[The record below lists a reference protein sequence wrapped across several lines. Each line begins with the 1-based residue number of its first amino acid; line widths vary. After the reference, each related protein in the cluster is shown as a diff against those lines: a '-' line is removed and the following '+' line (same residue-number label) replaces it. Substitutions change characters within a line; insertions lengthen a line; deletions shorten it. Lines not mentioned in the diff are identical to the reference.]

1 MVDSPIILNLALS
14 QADRAK
20 QAPDPSRVQVDDR
33 SLAELLNLAIEHGKL
48 IQFYDLTNA
57 PDGDWSALF
66 ASDPGIALASQASLD
81 PRRIEEEMQRIGRQ
95 LRLDDRPL
103 VREAPWRDLVSLIR
117 QLLTILRRRPLREG
131 PLATVLHQVERPMAL
146 VDAATSLSRFLEST
160 GLDLRLGTQPILL
173 KDSEL
178 RRLENLLRDFLG
190 VLLSELE
197 VSRQE
202 AEQELQAELSR
213 QGHAPQVALYIA
225 FARLFQSIQGRLNRF
240 PASLLDF
247 YLQQVLHQ
255 DSIADKSLRP
265 DRLALTFRAKAGV
278 PPVLVPRQTLFSAG
292 EDGEG
297 QPIHFA
303 SDQDLEVR
311 TAQLVGLR
319 AMRVQ
324 GRAVGDGRGET
335 RAALDAVWLTDIN
348 LPLPYPAGGPIF
360 PLFGTDGASTTP
372 QGATTPAVVGF
383 ALASPLLWLE
393 GGLRMVR
400 LTLRLTPSS
409 LQAVQD
415 FQPQADPASVRERI
429 RLALER
435 SLRWHYTSA
444 EALAP
449 LEARARL
456 LTPTESASEPEPLA
470 IELLFTLLPSAPAWR
485 TFAPWG
491 SEPILLARVQGSD
504 TNAGGFE
511 GETALTVLSLLRVES
526 LALAVEVR
534 DLQPTALQSSAG
546 SLDPSQPLPIFG
558 PTPVC
563 GAFFSASS
571 AEIGAK
577 PLQTIGLQ
585 IDWHGLPISRDGFRG
600 HYSGYR
606 LDADGRSHPAGE
618 LFANSGFR
626 VRLDLDLAAP
636 DATDGPTSADLPLFA
651 TGEPSN
657 ADSAPLAPSSN
668 LTLPPLKGLRGARGV
683 RLVLSAPP
691 HAFGDSLYAINCLD
705 ASRRMAVQVQASAA
719 AGAPPEGDPQN
730 LSWPNPPW
738 CPRAASVR
746 LAYYCTATLSASA
759 PKESQ
764 PLQLLH
770 LIPLDD
776 PTPVAWLAKGGVPL
790 LPQLIADGRAQEGTL
805 LLTLS
810 EPVPQMTLLFGL
822 TSTATVEPLNDLQ
835 TLEVEAWR
843 DGAWESLRPED
854 IKDDTAGLRRT
865 GILRLTLENDRT
877 SARLRLRVRK
887 LGPSLPNLVCLEP
900 NAVWA
905 TWQEPGGRELLNR
918 SRAAG
923 TVTTSLEKLPGIEE
937 IRQPLPSSGG
947 VAPASTTMEKV
958 RLAERLRHKERAIQP
973 DDYAQLLLSAFPFL
987 WQVAVLPAR
996 NANGESEGGC
1006 VTIIPIPGPD
1016 SPTVPDPTIPSCDA
1030 TLGDRLLAELRTRV
1044 SPFVRLHVAAPPYQR
1059 IAVCATVVVKDETR
1073 LSTTLEQLQ
1082 AELVRFLS
1090 PWPAP
1095 DLGERPKVYYDETAI
1110 SQFIRNRPYIE
1121 SIDTITIEPGEI
1133 SPNSSCVYYTSALR
1147 HKLSTRPSGVGIHGT
1162 P

>member
-1 MVDSPIILNLALS
+1 MPNSPIILNLALS
-14 QADRAK
+14 QADRAD

-33 SLAELLNLAIEHGKL
+33 SLAQLLNLAVEHGSL
-48 IQFYDLTNA
+48 VQFYDLSNA

-66 ASDPGIALASQASLD
+66 ASDPAIALASQASLD
-81 PRRIEEEMQRIGRQ
+81 PRRIEEEMQTIGRR

-103 VREAPWRDLVSLIR
+103 VRPEPWRELVSLIR
-117 QLLTILRRRPLREG
+117 RLLTILRRRPLREG
-131 PLATVLHQVERPMAL
+131 PLATVLHQVERPLAL
-146 VDAATSLSRFLEST
+146 VDAAASLIRFLEST

-202 AEQELQAELSR
+202 AQQELQKELGR
-213 QGHAPQVALYIA
+213 QEHAPQVALYIA

-240 PASLLDF
+240 PSALLDF

-265 DRLALTFRAKAGV
+265 DRLALSFQAKAGA

-297 QPIHFA
+297 QPIRFA

-319 AMRVQ
+319 TLRAQ
-324 GRAVGDGRGET
+324 GRAVVDGRGQT

-348 LPLPYPAGGPIF
+348 LPLPYPAGGPLF
-360 PLFGTDGASTTP
+360 PLFGSDGANTTP
-372 QGATTPAVVGF
+372 HGTTTAAVVGF

-393 GGLRMVR
+393 GGLRVAR
-400 LTLRLTPSS
+400 LTLRLTPPSV
-409 LQAVQD
+409 QAVQNL
-415 FQPQADPASVRERI
+415 QPQADPASVRERI

-435 SLRWHYTSA
+435 RLRWHATST
-444 EALAP
+444 EDLTP

-456 LTPTESASEPEPLA
+456 LTPTESASEPLA
-470 IELLFTLLPSAPAWR
+470 IELLFTLPPSAPPWRAFAAW
-485 TFAPWG
+485 G
-491 SEPILLARVQGSD
+491 EEPMLLARVLDAEPSPAGSK
-504 TNAGGFE
+504 
-511 GETALTVLSLLRVES
+511 GETGLTVLSLLCLES
-526 LALAVEVR
+526 VALAVEVQ
-534 DLQPTALQSSAG
+534 DLQPTALHSSAG

-558 PTPVC
+558 PAPVC
-563 GAFFSASS
+563 GAFFSAAA
-571 AEIGAK
+571 AELAPK
-577 PLQTIGLQ
+577 PLQAISLR

-606 LDADGRSHPAGE
+606 LDADGRRHPAGE
-618 LFANSGFR
+618 LFDNRCFR
-626 VRLDLDLAAP
+626 ARLELDLTTPAAA
-636 DATDGPTSADLPLFA
+636 DTPTSADLPLFA
-651 TGEPSN
+651 PAEPAA
-657 ADSAPLAPSSN
+657 ADSAPPAPSST
-668 LTLPPLKGLRGARGV
+668 LTLPPLQGLEGVRGL
-683 RLVLSAPP
+683 RLVLSAPA

-705 ASRRMAVQVQASAA
+705 ASRRL
-719 AGAPPEGDPQN
+719 APPAGDPQD

-746 LAYYCTATLSASA
+746 LAYQGAASLSATA
-759 PKESQ
+759 PEAS
-764 PLQLLH
+764 PALRLLH
-770 LIPLDD
+770 LSPLDD
-776 PTPVAWLAKGGVPL
+776 PTPVAWLKEKEVPL
-790 LPQLIADGRAQEGTL
+790 LPQLIADGSTQVGTV

-822 TSTATVEPLNDLQ
+822 TSTGTVEPFSATQPLA
-835 TLEVEAWR
+835 VEAWCE
-843 DGAWESLRPED
+843 GAWEDLLPGG
-854 IKDDTAGLRRT
+854 IKDDTAGLSRT
-865 GILRLTLENDRT
+865 GILQLTLENNQT
-877 SARLRLRVRK
+877 SARLRLHVRT
-887 LGPSLPNLVCLEP
+887 LRAPLPDLVCVEP
-900 NAVWA
+900 HAVWT
-905 TWQEPGGRELLNR
+905 TWQEPGGKQSLNR

-923 TVTTSLEKLPGIEE
+923 TVTASLEKLAGIEA

-947 VAPASTTMEKV
+947 VAPASSTMEKV

-973 DDYAQLLLSAFPFL
+973 DDYALLLLSAFPFL

-996 NANGESEGGC
+996 NAKGESEGGC

-1016 SPTVPDPTIPSCDA
+1016 SPTVPDPTSPSCDA

-1044 SPFVRLHVAAPPYQR
+1044 SPFVRLQVAAPPYQAITVR
-1059 IAVCATVVVKDETR
+1059 ATVVVKDETR
-1073 LSTTLEQLQ
+1073 LSTSLEQLQ
-1082 AELVRFLS
+1082 SELVRFLS

-1095 DLGERPKVYYDETAI
+1095 ELGERPKVYFDETAI
-1110 SQFIRNRPYIE
+1110 SQFIRDRPYID
-1121 SIDTITIEPGEI
+1121 SIDTIELEGTSTE
-1133 SPNSSCVYYTSALR
+1133 SSSVYYTSALR
-1147 HKLSTRPSGVGIHGT
+1147 HKLSARPSGAGLHRA